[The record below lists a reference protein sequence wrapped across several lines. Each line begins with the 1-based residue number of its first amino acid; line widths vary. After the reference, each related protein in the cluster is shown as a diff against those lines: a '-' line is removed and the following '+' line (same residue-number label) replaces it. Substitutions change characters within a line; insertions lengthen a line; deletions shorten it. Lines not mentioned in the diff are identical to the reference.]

1 MSLEFRAL
9 KDTDKEKEECLDLW
23 CAAFDST
30 SREYFARYFYGD
42 VEWLPYYTQVAVL
55 EGKIVSSVTTVKR
68 TVSCGEFRLTMGG
81 VANVSTYKEH
91 RGKGYNAECLKRII
105 GVMEADAFDFTTL
118 GTGITDYY
126 AKFGYEIERS
136 KRLSGTIREDFSPR
150 ETPFQVR
157 LATPEDRPAIQEIYR
172 IYNAK
177 RPIAVQRDESYW
189 RGWVC
194 DSAEQPFLALGAN
207 REIVGYAATA
217 IGTHHGSAMGDRS
230 GGVSEFGTLL
240 RSPEEKRQVAG
251 ALLDS
256 LTALTLAN
264 GNTRFNVDISHDAEI
279 LQILETTFTTRKWTP
294 ERHGMIR
301 LLHQDNL
308 IKSLLMDLNECWS
321 GAGKP
326 SGVLDFQTPY
336 GCFRVDARGGL
347 LKAEPVENSVEAL
360 SQSTFCALLFGA
372 LSPIEATSDSTR
384 HELISALFPYQPA
397 IFYSADGF

>member
-1 MSLEFRAL
+1 MSIEFRAL
-9 KDTDKEKEECLDLW
+9 KDTDEEKEQCLNLW

-55 EGKIVSSVTTVKR
+55 DGKIVSSVTTVKR
-68 TVSCGEFRLTMGG
+68 IVSCGEFRLTMGG

-150 ETPFQVR
+150 KTKYQVR
-157 LATPEDRPAIQEIYR
+157 LATPADRPAIQEIYR
-172 IYNAK
+172 TYNAK
-177 RPIAVQRDESYW
+177 RPIAVQRNESYW

-194 DSAEQPFLALGAN
+194 DSAEQPFLAVGAEG
-207 REIVGYAATA
+207 EIVAYAATA
-217 IGTHHGSAMGDRS
+217 IGTHHGSAMGEKS

-240 RSPEEKRQVAG
+240 RRPEEKREVAE
-251 ALLDS
+251 ALLDA

-264 GNTRFNVDISHDAEI
+264 GNTRFNVDISLDEEI
-279 LQILETTFTTRKWTP
+279 LASLETTFTTRKWAP
-294 ERHGMIR
+294 VRHGMIR
-301 LLHQDNL
+301 LLHRDNL
-308 IKSLLMDLNECWS
+308 IKSLLMELTDRWS
-321 GAGKP
+321 DAGKP
-326 SGVLDFQTPY
+326 AGVLDFQTPY
-336 GCFRVDARGGL
+336 GCFRVDAKGTS
-347 LKAEPVENSVEAL
+347 LKSEPIEDGVDTL
-360 SQSTFCALLFGA
+360 SQSTFCALSFGS
-372 LSPIEATSDSTR
+372 LSPEEATSDATR
-384 HELISALFPYQPA
+384 HELISALFPNQPA